1 MRSAI
6 KLYKSKPH
14 SLKTFLSQEKGF
26 NLDTIPEFAAQERAR
41 LDEQQKKW
49 NPEIP
54 IRVPQNQLP
63 VFRTD
68 NAVRAGVERNIM
80 FRTWGGLGDQIC
92 AEPTLRYALRMFKD
106 CNISLASE
114 VPELFKHL
122 QFKRVFDLREEIPN
136 YKKYL
141 TFETITAPDESNLVW
156 QFFSHLLTNCV
167 DFPSLCALRQQLP
180 VEDRV
185 IKVVGEIP
193 SDIENIMDG
202 VAVHPGAHWQSKTFP
217 AAWWNRVL
225 AALRARGEVPILVG
239 GTADDNR
246 GTVKVDAEGCIDLR
260 DRLSISESI
269 WVLHNVRCLLT
280 NDSSPLHM
288 AASGPA
294 WIGYVATCKHPD
306 MITHWRLNAPFGLP
320 EWQWREKN
328 FSNGGIWE
336 HVDYCPNKA
345 QTVEVER
352 VDPKLLE
359 SWLPDP
365 AEFAQWAVDRKA
377 RI

>member
-1 MRSAI
+1 M
-6 KLYKSKPH
+6 
-14 SLKTFLSQEKGF
+14 
-26 NLDTIPEFAAQERAR
+26 DTIPEFAAQERAR
-41 LDEQQKKW
+41 LDVLRQKW

-63 VFRTD
+63 IYRTD

-80 FRTWGGLGDQIC
+80 FRTWGGIGDQIC

-114 VPELFKHL
+114 LPELFKHL
-122 QFKRVFDLREEIPN
+122 QFKRVFDLKEEIPN
-136 YKKYL
+136 YKRYL

-180 VEDRV
+180 IEDR
-185 IKVVGEIP
+185 
-193 SDIENIMDG
+193 NITIQGTEPDLNFSIRQAVNG

-217 AAWWNRVL
+217 VAWWNRVL
-225 AALRARGEVPILVG
+225 AALKVRGVTPIIVG

-246 GTVKVDAEGCIDLR
+246 GTVKVDTDGCIDLR
-260 DRLSISESI
+260 DKLTISEST
-269 WVLHNVRCLLT
+269 WVLQNVRCLLT

-288 AASGPA
+288 ASSGHA

-306 MITHWRLNAPFGLP
+306 MITHWRKSKYTDTNI
-320 EWQWREKN
+320 WQWREVN
-328 FSNGGIWE
+328 HGLGGIWE

-365 AEFAQWAVDRKA
+365 IEFASWGYECEL
-377 RI
+377 